1 MQNAPFLKEFKK
13 EKIMEEK
20 KQAREDALRDV
31 KLYLAND
38 WNLKEE
44 TPEYFLLTRNEAS
57 TTAHILILLFFGW
70 WLLLIPNIIYHFSK
84 KKKKKIL
91 K

>member
-1 MQNAPFLKEFKK
+1 ME
-13 EKIMEEK
+13 EKLDEK
-20 KQAREDALRDV
+20 KQAREDALKDV

-57 TTAHILILLFFGW
+57 TSGHILVAFFTFW
-70 WLLLIPNIIYHFSK
+70 WTLGVGNLIYYFMK